1 MFLVLLKPESAFHFL
16 SACSHPTASG
26 IQVVIFTTPVYGPHS
41 LLIEKIQRSY
51 VCRRWL
57 ILQMKGFDK
66 FT

>member
-16 SACSHPTASG
+16 SACSYPAAPG
-26 IQVVIFTTPVYGPHS
+26 IQVVIFTTPVYDPHS
-41 LLIEKIQRSY
+41 LLIEKIEGSY